1 VDGSPEADAALRQ
14 AVAMAKAFG
23 AQLTLVTVYDP
34 FPFITFGPDSGFPLA
49 EYLAAAK
56 SAAKSTIDS
65 AREKVESAGLKA
77 GGLVV
82 ESTRTWRGILDTA
95 QAKQVDLIVMGSHGC
110 SGLDNLVM
118 GSVAQ
123 HVLQRTRLPVM
134 VVHA

>member
-1 VDGSPEADAALRQ
+1 MVRHILVPVDGSPEADAALRQ
-14 AVAMAKAFG
+14 AVALAKAFG

-34 FPFITFGPDSGFPLA
+34 FPFVTFGPDSGFPLV

-56 SAAKSTIDS
+56 TTAKAGIQGKHELKPGADMT
-65 AREKVESAGLKA
+65 ARE
-77 GGLVV
+77 
-82 ESTRTWRGILDTA
+82 
-95 QAKQVDLIVMGSHGC
+95 
-110 SGLDNLVM
+110 LVM